1 VGIADVDQLREEDA
15 PAVRGARAAEPPS
28 PAGLAAAALHL
39 QRSAGNRATAAWAA
53 RRLQRKPKTKAKPK
67 DPVDV
72 AIAAKKWADAADALS
87 ALPDTEIESRV
98 KKLKAK
104 QRERLMQGAREI
116 ERTAWVDSVIT
127 ALEKVDP
134 RSANVGSLRWARAS
148 GFIQRADVWFKGL
161 AVEDG
166 RKVAH
171 ELAFSRD
178 QLKQII
184 GADAY
189 LATMFKDPWAYVP
202 KDERMLYVMDLLV
215 GTHGYPVN
223 GAAGI
228 VGNLSGESSLIPSR
242 VEGSSEASPTRTADF
257 SGTVTDW
264 TDDQIRDRSFT
275 AKTGPKLPGVG
286 LAQWTTASRR
296 SGFFARPGGTALLYD
311 MDGQVSYLVDELAAG
326 FASLD
331 TKLRKATTTVQAAA
345 DAFLEKFENPAD
357 PEASR
362 GARRGAAARAA
373 KLYNDAHPAP
383 AATP

>member
-1 VGIADVDQLREEDA
+1 MAIADVDERREEDA
-15 PAVRGARAAEPPS
+15 SAARTARSPGPPA
-28 PAGLAAAALHL
+28 PAGFAGAALSL

-53 RRLQRKPKTKAKPK
+53 RQLQRNPKAKPK
-67 DPVDV
+67 PADPVNSL
-72 AIAAKKWADAADALS
+72 IAKGEWAKAADALS
-87 ALPDTEIESRV
+87 ELPDTEIETRV

-104 QRERLMQGAREI
+104 KRERLMQGAREI
-116 ERTAWVDSVIT
+116 ERTAWVDSVIA

-148 GFIQRADVWFKGL
+148 GFITRADVWFKGL
-161 AVEDG
+161 AIEDG

-184 GADAY
+184 GADSY

-202 KDERMLYVMDLLV
+202 KDERMLYVMNLLV

-257 SGTVTDW
+257 SGKVTDW
-264 TDDQIRDRSFT
+264 TDEQIRDRDYK

-311 MDGQVSYLVDELAAG
+311 MDGQVAYLVDELAAS
-326 FASLD
+326 FSTLD
-331 TKLRKATTTVQAAA
+331 TKLRKSTTTVQNAA
-345 DAFLEKFENPAD
+345 DSFLEKFENPAD

-362 GARRGAAARAA
+362 SARRNAAARAA

-383 AATP
+383 AGGP

>member
-1 VGIADVDQLREEDA
+1 VGIADLDQQRDEEA
-15 PAVRGARAAEPPS
+15 PAARTAKAAEARA
-28 PAGLAAAALHL
+28 GLVAAALSL

-53 RRLQRKPKTKAKPK
+53 RRLQRKTKAKPK
-67 DPVDV
+67 PADPVNPF
-72 AIAAKKWADAADALS
+72 IAKGEWTKAADALS
-87 ALPDTEIESRV
+87 ALPDAEIETRV
-98 KKLKAK
+98 KKLKRK

-116 ERTAWVDSVIT
+116 ERTAWVDSVID

-161 AVEDG
+161 TVEDG

-202 KDERMLYVMDLLV
+202 KDERMLYVMNLLV
-215 GTHGYPVN
+215 DTHGYPVN

-242 VEGSSEASPTRTADF
+242 IEGSSEASPTRTADF

-264 TDDQIRDRSFT
+264 TDEQIRDRSFA

-311 MDGQVSYLVDELAAG
+311 MDGQVAYLVDELAES
-326 FASLD
+326 FSTLD
-331 TKLRKATTTVQAAA
+331 TKLRASTTTVQNAA

-362 GARRGAAARAA
+362 SARRNAAQRAA

-383 AATP
+383 AAGP